1 MSVSGL
7 CQICESKPAQ
17 ERCDNC
23 GTLAC
28 EQHYERETGL
38 CADCAS
44 QARPGSGEGDPVTN
58 PDPDHEDVD
67 VNRF

>member
-7 CQICESKPAQ
+7 CQICESRPAQ

-28 EQHYERETGL
+28 EQHYERRLSL
-38 CADCAS
+38 CADCAA
-44 QARPGSGEGDPVTN
+44 QAQPGKDPN
-58 PDPDHEDVD
+58 SDDVD
-67 VNRF
+67 VHRF

>member
-7 CQICESKPAQ
+7 CQICESRPAQ
-17 ERCDNC
+17 ERCANC

-28 EQHYERETGL
+28 EQHYEQATDL

-44 QARPGSGEGDPVTN
+44 QARPGSGEKPVTN
-58 PDPDHEDVD
+58 PDPDHDDVD
-67 VNRF
+67 VNRL

>member
-7 CQICESKPAQ
+7 CQICESRPAQ
-17 ERCDNC
+17 ERCGNC

-28 EQHYERETGL
+28 AQHYERRLGL

-44 QARPGSGEGDPVTN
+44 QARPGRETDET
-58 PDPDHEDVD
+58 DIH
-67 VNRF
+67 RF

>member
-7 CQICESKPAQ
+7 CQICESRQAQ

-28 EQHYERETGL
+28 EQHYEQETGL

-44 QARPGSGEGDPVTN
+44 QARPSEEGDPITN
-58 PDPDHEDVD
+58 PDPDHDDVD

>member
-7 CQICESKPAQ
+7 CQICESRPAQ

-28 EQHYERETGL
+28 EQHYDREKGL
-38 CADCAS
+38 CADCAA
-44 QARPGSGEGDPVTN
+44 QVEPGRDPN
-58 PDPDHEDVD
+58 SDDVD
-67 VNRF
+67 VHRF

>member
-7 CQICESKPAQ
+7 CQICESRPAQ

-28 EQHYERETGL
+28 GQHYERGKGL
-38 CADCAS
+38 CADCAA
-44 QARPGSGEGDPVTN
+44 QAEPGRDPN
-58 PDPDHEDVD
+58 ADDVD
-67 VNRF
+67 IHRF